1 MGRAGVD
8 RRLTLNGEGAD
19 DLNCVA
25 VAVSPSEEE
34 KRIERSEA
42 IV

>member
-25 VAVSPSEEE
+25 VNPSEEE